1 MVSSVLI
8 KTLQAI
14 EQLLTETRG
23 LNNRYDPRPSVPSPQ
38 QRSWSLNIFRSSFD
52 EFEVAVH
59 REQKQ
64 KSVKNATRWAIHD
77 ADKFEI
83 IVKRLKTFIDG
94 LHDITRSLG
103 VLSDQQARLKE
114 EIESVSDRESLQFI
128 RDAAGQEDIAD
139 VARQQLQQSY
149 MASTAQLSQ
158 SVRKPIPLLR
168 NARGIPSMDVLAE
181 TKPSAGRVSPYAL
194 VEPSPY
200 VDTLPLD
207 LAAYTNRG
215 LILPSTPDSF
225 PKLFPSGEILFLQ
238 HDNENVDGNLAL
250 CVATATKR
258 GCGPHVQL
266 FYLQMEDIKRRKFSV
281 RRHHRDS
288 GQEVCST
295 NRVYRTK
302 VRRRT
307 RVRCSFSNSMNSL
320 QSISSGRRSSI
331 SSQASTLGS
340 SQSGADS
347 STSWSARRDNHKR
360 RSGTRHHRDPYL
372 PHTCTCCPKRPK
384 KFHKLEELR

>member
-1 MVSSVLI
+1 MVNSVLI
-8 KTLQAI
+8 KTLQAV
-14 EQLLTETRG
+14 EQLLTDTRR
-23 LNNRYDPRPSVPSPQ
+23 LNNRYDPRPSGPSPQ

-52 EFEVAVH
+52 EFEVAVR

-168 NARGIPSMDVLAE
+168 NARGIPSMDVLAV
-181 TKPSAGRVSPYAL
+181 TKPSAGRVSPYVL

-200 VDTLPLD
+200 VDTLPL
-207 LAAYTNRG
+207 
-215 LILPSTPDSF
+215 I
-225 PKLFPSGEILFLQ
+225 
-238 HDNENVDGNLAL
+238 
-250 CVATATKR
+250 
-258 GCGPHVQL
+258 
-266 FYLQMEDIKRRKFSV
+266 
-281 RRHHRDS
+281 
-288 GQEVCST
+288 
-295 NRVYRTK
+295 
-302 VRRRT
+302 
-307 RVRCSFSNSMNSL
+307 
-320 QSISSGRRSSI
+320 
-331 SSQASTLGS
+331 
-340 SQSGADS
+340 
-347 STSWSARRDNHKR
+347 
-360 RSGTRHHRDPYL
+360 
-372 PHTCTCCPKRPK
+372 
-384 KFHKLEELR
+384 